1 MTLGFAIC
9 KLFQK
14 FTKNAVEIGR
24 TFSSLMMNTSFRHS
38 LTIADSEEE
47 FKSVLANQSS
57 KYKADN
63 LKSLP
68 DESIVSDGQFSV
80 SVFFKFD

>member
-1 MTLGFAIC
+1 M
-9 KLFQK
+9 
-14 FTKNAVEIGR
+14 EIGR

-47 FKSVLANQSS
+47 FKSVLANQSF

-63 LKSLP
+63 LKSFP
-68 DESIVSDGQFSV
+68 VESVVSDGQFSV
-80 SVFFKFD
+80 SSFFTFD